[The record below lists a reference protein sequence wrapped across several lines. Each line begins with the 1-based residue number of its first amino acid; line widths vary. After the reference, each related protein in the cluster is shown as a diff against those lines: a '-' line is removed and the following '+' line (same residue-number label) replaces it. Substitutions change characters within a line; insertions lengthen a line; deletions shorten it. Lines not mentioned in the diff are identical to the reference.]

1 MAKLA
6 LTSSSCAA
14 SSRSPLAVQP
24 HSAALHLRTSSV
36 AVQYDV
42 LGAGYAAFR
51 GMISVCD
58 GTEAKANYWTGW
70 DPFYPNGSSTS
81 VSTRQS
87 GTNLRPVSD
96 TSLCRPLLVQF
107 YALLKLVP
115 DELEFISATRFEV
128 GSGRADW
135 AAPTLARAN
144 GKWDVVVPVAPPT
157 PPPTDEWVCTV
168 CEHVYNATAD
178 GGGLPFE
185 KLPDTWKCPVRPP
198 PPHTR
203 THAHCLSH
211 THTSCTVPGCDSPR
225 FTCRFAVNPS
235 RFTRKESQRMGRSN
249 GCTPRT

>member
-1 MAKLA
+1 M
-6 LTSSSCAA
+6 
-14 SSRSPLAVQP
+14 
-24 HSAALHLRTSSV
+24 
-36 AVQYDV
+36 
-42 LGAGYAAFR
+42 
-51 GMISVCD
+51 
-58 GTEAKANYWTGW
+58 
-70 DPFYPNGSSTS
+70 
-81 VSTRQS
+81 
-87 GTNLRPVSD
+87 
-96 TSLCRPLLVQF
+96 QF

-225 FTCRFAVNPS
+225 FACRFAVNPS

>member
-1 MAKLA
+1 
-6 LTSSSCAA
+6 
-14 SSRSPLAVQP
+14 
-24 HSAALHLRTSSV
+24 
-36 AVQYDV
+36 
-42 LGAGYAAFR
+42 
-51 GMISVCD
+51 
-58 GTEAKANYWTGW
+58 
-70 DPFYPNGSSTS
+70 
-81 VSTRQS
+81 
-87 GTNLRPVSD
+87 
-96 TSLCRPLLVQF
+96 LVQF

-198 PPHTR
+198 PPHTH
-203 THAHCLSH
+203 THARTLSLSH
-211 THTSCTVPGCDSPR
+211 AHIMHGAWLR
-225 FTCRFAVNPS
+225 FTAFRLQVCGQPKSVYTKRVTKDGAVEWVHS
-235 RFTRKESQRMGRSN
+235 
-249 GCTPRT
+249 